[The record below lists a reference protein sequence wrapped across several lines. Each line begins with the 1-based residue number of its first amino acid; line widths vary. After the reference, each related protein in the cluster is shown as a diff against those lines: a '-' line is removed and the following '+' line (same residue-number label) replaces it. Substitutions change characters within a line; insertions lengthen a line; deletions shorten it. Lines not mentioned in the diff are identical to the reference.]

1 MEASGKH
8 YLTCLWPGLPEM
20 WFRGQLAA
28 LPAALTFAFAV
39 NFLLVARFIYP
50 EWLAPL
56 LVRLACWAAVG
67 VWIYCVTKSLQRLPE
82 VVSPRSASDQPDR
95 FAEAHIQ
102 YLRGHWVEAEALLS
116 DCLEIESRDPPA
128 LLLLAGVYRHTNRL
142 AAAANLLD
150 QLERLERGDFW
161 WLELQDERKR
171 LKRFEAA
178 AESNAADADDTDNAG
193 DTPAAV
199 DAAEPQDLGSA
210 AEARSESGGGCETTV
225 EPETTAVPETTSAS
239 DVASNSQASQE
250 SSGEELRTAV
260 RGERTMQEAEA
271 DGPLRETSVPAA
283 DSLSAAATDQA
294 FAAELAEDWPASEDS
309 SPYRTV

>member
-28 LPAALTFAFAV
+28 LPAAVTFALAV

-56 LVRLACWAAVG
+56 LVKLACWAAVG
-67 VWIYCVTKSLQRLPE
+67 VWIYCVAKSVQRLPE
-82 VVSPRSASDQPDR
+82 VVSPRAASDLPDR
-95 FAEAHIQ
+95 FAEAHVQ

-150 QLERLERGDFW
+150 QLERLERGDYW

-171 LKRFEAA
+171 LQRFEAA
-178 AESNAADADDTDNAG
+178 AAEQ
-193 DTPAAV
+193 PAE
-199 DAAEPQDLGSA
+199 DAAEPPVEHAAEEAAELSAEDAAEPSAEGAAEQPEAASKSAEPPAPESDGNRDGDQQEQTMQGVGTETPQRHVGDSVQDLS
-210 AEARSESGGGCETTV
+210 
-225 EPETTAVPETTSAS
+225 
-239 DVASNSQASQE
+239 
-250 SSGEELRTAV
+250 
-260 RGERTMQEAEA
+260 
-271 DGPLRETSVPAA
+271 
-283 DSLSAAATDQA
+283 SAAATDQA
-294 FAAELAEDWPASEDS
+294 FAAELAEDWPVED
-309 SPYRTV
+309 PARGCRTV

>member
-28 LPAALTFAFAV
+28 LPAALTFAMAV

-67 VWIYCVTKSLQRLPE
+67 VWVYCVAKSVQRLPQ
-82 VVSPRSASDQPDR
+82 VVSPRAVSDQPDR

-142 AAAANLLD
+142 AAAAHLLD

-171 LKRFEAA
+171 LQRFEAA
-178 AESNAADADDTDNAG
+178 AEAENEPEDADEPEASDDA
-193 DTPAAV
+193 
-199 DAAEPQDLGSA
+199 DAAEASREPETA
-210 AEARSESGGGCETTV
+210 VESETAG
-225 EPETTAVPETTSAS
+225 EPETTSEPETVGDGELADESEPAS
-239 DVASNSQASQE
+239 KSPERPASEGHEISGVGDASE
-250 SSGEELRTAV
+250 
-260 RGERTMQEAEA
+260 TMQGAEG
-271 DGPLRETSVPAA
+271 DGKKRETPDSLA
-283 DSLSAAATDQA
+283 DSPSAAATDQA
-294 FAAELAEDWPASEDS
+294 FAAELAEDWPAA
-309 SPYRTV
+309 PYRTV